1 MSEENNNIN
10 IPQDDADNTAEDITV
25 SPEEGSESDAAI
37 VSETIE
43 AKHKKKKTIP
53 LKTCLLSGVALLLVA
68 VITTGMLTYSICAQ
82 IFRKEYA
89 DNIVKG
95 DEVVEN
101 ASASEIDLLNAYIDK
116 YYYGDVD
123 KDAMMDAA
131 LKAYVAATGDIYAA
145 YYTLEELLANQE
157 SSAGR
162 MSGIG
167 VNIVNDEFE
176 YEGKTLKCLHIYN
189 VMDDS
194 PAYKAGVKRDDRLV
208 FVGTGEN
215 KQSVTELGYEKTLE
229 QLLGE
234 DGTAAEFTVYRP
246 SGDGYDE
253 IEFKNVIRGAVETTS
268 VMATVLE
275 SDNSVGILTITGF
288 DYTTPKQFERKVEE
302 LKNSGCNRFVIDLR
316 YNPGGLL
323 VSIRAV
329 LSFFLDE
336 NDVFIQTKDS
346 AGNVEKMTI
355 APIKYGSSDAAK
367 CDIDAE
373 DIGKYK
379 DLDMVVLC
387 NEGTASAAELFVA
400 NFKDY
405 GIAKIV
411 GANTFG
417 KGKMQD
423 TFMLNY
429 GLSGAVKLTTHM
441 YFSGGDTELVGYDGV
456 GIVPDVTVK
465 LNDEALNYF
474 AYLVPQTVDNQLM
487 TAVEQFN

>member
-25 SPEEGSESDAAI
+25 NPEESSESNSVIAP
-37 VSETIE
+37 ETVE
-43 AKHKKKKTIP
+43 KKQKKKTVS
-53 LKTCLLSGVALLLVA
+53 LKTCLLSGVALLIVA
-68 VITTGMLTYSICAQ
+68 AITTGMLTYSICAQ
-82 IFRKEYA
+82 IFRKKYA

-95 DEVVEN
+95 DEVTVEN
-101 ASASEIDLLNAYIDK
+101 ALASEIDLLNAYIDK

-131 LKAYVAATGDIYAA
+131 LKAYVAATGDAYAA

-176 YEGKTLKCLHIYN
+176 YKGETLKCLHIYN

-194 PAYKAGVKRDDRLV
+194 PAYEAGVKRDDRLV

-234 DGTAAEFTVYRP
+234 EGTAAEFTVYRP
-246 SGDGYDE
+246 SGDGYEE

-275 SDNSVGILTITGF
+275 SNNSVGILTITGF
-288 DYTTPKQFERKVEE
+288 DYTTPKQFERKIEE
-302 LKNSGCNRFVIDLR
+302 LKNSGCNKFVIDLR

-346 AGNVEKMTI
+346 AGNVKKMTI
-355 APIKYGSSDAAK
+355 APIEYGSSDAAK
-367 CDIDAE
+367 CDVNAE

-387 NEGTASAAELFVA
+387 NEETASAAELFVA

-429 GLSGAVKLTTHM
+429 GLNGAVKLTTHM

-474 AYLVPQTVDNQLM
+474 AYLVPQAADNQLM